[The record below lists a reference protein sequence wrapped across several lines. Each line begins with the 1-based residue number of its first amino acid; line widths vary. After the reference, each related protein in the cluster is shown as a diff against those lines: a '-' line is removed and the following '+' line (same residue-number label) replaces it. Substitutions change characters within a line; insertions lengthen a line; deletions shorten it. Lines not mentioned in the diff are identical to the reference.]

1 MKKTICLLIILV
13 MALSFG
19 TASAEDSWNPD
30 VEFTTVDT
38 EGNEWTDR
46 AFADA
51 KLTMVNFWAYWCPPC
66 VGELPDLQKLSENY
80 PDLQIL
86 GVSTEDYEEENI
98 KTMKEL
104 GITYPTL
111 RIPESIEEK
120 MDSGYIPET
129 MFVDSNGHII
139 GDTFVGS
146 QSYEEWAAVIEE
158 YLERDPA
165 ETAAK
170 DEPDAS
176 EADNAGNGDAGSDE
190 VAEGSIS
197 CYSGKVRYSA
207 GVWWVPVYMPETSVT
222 NCTSFTLC
230 FRYDNI
236 SESMLGEHRVYV
248 SLREDA
254 NGAWQ
259 EFDHMNIP
267 EQGEIYRAEIKFN
280 KPRTV
285 GGIALY
291 PMNPI
296 DGSSIYASVWIED
309 PVYG

>member
-1 MKKTICLLIILV
+1 M
-13 MALSFG
+13 
-19 TASAEDSWNPD
+19 
-30 VEFTTVDT
+30 
-38 EGNEWTDR
+38 
-46 AFADA
+46 
-51 KLTMVNFWAYWCPPC
+51 
-66 VGELPDLQKLSENY
+66 
-80 PDLQIL
+80 
-86 GVSTEDYEEENI
+86 
-98 KTMKEL
+98 
-104 GITYPTL
+104 
-111 RIPESIEEK
+111 
-120 MDSGYIPET
+120 
-129 MFVDSNGHII
+129 
-139 GDTFVGS
+139 
-146 QSYEEWAAVIEE
+146 
-158 YLERDPA
+158 
-165 ETAAK
+165 
-170 DEPDAS
+170 
-176 EADNAGNGDAGSDE
+176 
-190 VAEGSIS
+190 
-197 CYSGKVRYSA
+197 RYSA